1 MLKLIDDEQYFVFI
15 DSSSKDESCASHE
28 VGFLFFLPALKARTL
43 SSKLWNTPSQ
53 MGSNPN
59 FYLWFGKAYLQLKI
73 RELYF
78 RHCKQTD
85 ENVNKLVLGF

>member
-28 VGFLFFLPALKARTL
+28 VGFLFFFFLLAHYLVNFGIPPRKWGL
-43 SSKLWNTPSQ
+43 TPT
-53 MGSNPN
+53 
-59 FYLWFGKAYLQLKI
+59 FIFGLV
-73 RELYF
+73 ELTCNKRLNNCIS